1 MGSMSKRKAFVGAT
15 VINGDKRVPVL
26 QNGTVLVGEDGCI
39 EAVGRDLPLDS
50 SVEVVDVHGKYIMP
64 GLINAHV
71 HLFSNGAAAT
81 KSGAG
86 GSMVNFAYAVLRSF
100 LGKLI
105 MTPVYKNVAK
115 MFVNAGVTTVRDCGS
130 FFCLDIRMKKRVE
143 SGKAEGP
150 RIIPCGPLIIATGGH
165 GYAMPSCL
173 QISGV
178 PDAIRA
184 AREVIRDGAEWV
196 KICTTGGVTD
206 SKFIGGTECT
216 HLTVEET
223 KAIVSEAHR
232 RNIMVASHCEST
244 QGMRDCLEA
253 GVDTIEH
260 GATIQP
266 DMIPQFLHNPNALR
280 GYTAVVPTL
289 LAGGALHEHPF
300 EDTPANRIVMAN
312 SRHVAE
318 GSDNAMKTA
327 VEHGIPVAIGTDSS
341 VPFCTPYNT
350 YMELV
355 KMQQLTGLSAL
366 EVIDYATRGT
376 AEVLN
381 IGSVT
386 GTLDPGKSAD
396 FIVLAKDPLQDLHN
410 IKKPQQVVAMG
421 RHYANPRF
429 KEYPGI
435 E

>member
-1 MGSMSKRKAFVGAT
+1 MGKRKAFVGAT
-15 VINGDKRVPVL
+15 IINGDKNVPL
-26 QNGTVLVGEDGCI
+26 TENGTILVGEDGNI
-39 EAVGRDLPLDS
+39 EAVGTNIPLDN
-50 SVEVVDVHGKYIMP
+50 SVETVHVEGKYIMP

-71 HLFSNGAAAT
+71 HLFSNGAVAT

-86 GSMVNFAYAVLRSF
+86 GSMIDFAYAVLRSF
-100 LGKLI
+100 LGKWI

-115 MFVNAGVTTVRDCGS
+115 IFVNAGVTTVRDCGS
-130 FFCLDIRMKKRVE
+130 FFCLDVRMKKKVE

-150 RIIPCGPLIIATGGH
+150 RILPCGPLIIATGGH
-165 GYAMPSCL
+165 GYAMPSSR

-184 AREVIRDGAEWV
+184 ARESIRDGAEWV

-216 HLTVEET
+216 HLTLEET
-223 KAIVSEAHR
+223 KAIVDEAHR
-232 RNIMVASHCEST
+232 RKIMVASHCEST

-260 GATIQP
+260 GATIEP
-266 DMIPQFLHNPNALR
+266 DMVEHFLHNPKALR
-280 GYTAVVPTL
+280 GYTSVVPTL
-289 LAGGALHEHPF
+289 LAGGALHEHSF
-300 EDTPANRIVMAN
+300 EDTAANRIVMEN
-312 SRHVAE
+312 SRHVAK

-341 VPFCTPYNT
+341 VPYCTPYNT

-355 KMQQLTGLSAL
+355 KMQELTGISAL
-366 EVIDYATRGT
+366 ETIDYATKGT

-381 IGSVT
+381 ISDIT
-386 GTLDPGKSAD
+386 GTLDVGKSAD
-396 FIVLAKDPLQDLHN
+396 FIVLGKNPLEDLHN
-410 IKKPQQVVAMG
+410 IKKPEQVVAMG
-421 RHYANPRF
+421 RHYPNPKF

-435 E
+435 D

>member
-1 MGSMSKRKAFVGAT
+1 MGKRKAFVGAT
-15 VINGDKRVPVL
+15 IINGSKAVPVL
-26 QNGTVLVGEDGCI
+26 EKGTIVVGEDGTI
-39 EAVGRDLPLDS
+39 EAIGRDLALDPT
-50 SVEVVDVHGKYIMP
+50 VEVVDVSGKYIMP

-86 GSMVNFAYAVLRSF
+86 GSMINFAYAVLRSF
-100 LGKLI
+100 LGKWI
-105 MTPVYKNVAK
+105 MTPVYKNVSK

-130 FFCLDIRMKKRVE
+130 FFCLDVKMKRRIE
-143 SGKAEGP
+143 SGKADGP
-150 RIIPCGPLIIATGGH
+150 RILPSGPLIIATGGH
-165 GYAMPSCL
+165 GYAMPSCR

-178 PDAIRA
+178 PEAIKA
-184 AREVIRDGAEWV
+184 ARENIRDGAEWI

-206 SKFIGGTECT
+206 SKFVGGTDCT
-216 HLTVEET
+216 HLNLEET
-223 KAIVSEAHR
+223 KAIVDEAHR
-232 RNIMVASHCEST
+232 RRIMVASHCEST

-260 GATIQP
+260 ASTIEP
-266 DMIPQFLHNPNALR
+266 DMIEHFLHNPKALR

-312 SRHVAE
+312 SRYVAK

-327 VEHGIPVAIGTDSS
+327 VEHGIPVGIGTDSS

-355 KMQQLTGLSAL
+355 KMQKLTGISTL
-366 EVIDYATRGT
+366 ETIDYATRGT
-376 AEVLN
+376 AEVLDIGN
-381 IGSVT
+381 IT
-386 GTLDPGKSAD
+386 GTLDVGKSAD
-396 FIVLAKDPLQDLHN
+396 FIVLARNPLEDLHN
-410 IKKPQQVVAMG
+410 IKKPEQVVAMG
-421 RHYANPRF
+421 RHYANPHF

>member
-1 MGSMSKRKAFVGAT
+1 MGKKAFIGAT
-15 VINGDKRVPVL
+15 IINGNKDIPVL
-26 QNGTVLVGEDGCI
+26 ENGTILVGEDGNI
-39 EAVGRDLPLDS
+39 EAVGKNLKLDS
-50 SVEVVDVHGKYIMP
+50 SIETVDVSGKFIMP

-71 HLFSNGAAAT
+71 HLFSNGAAAS

-86 GSMVNFAYAVLRSF
+86 GSMINAAYAVLRSF
-100 LGKLI
+100 LGKWI
-105 MTPVYKNVAK
+105 MKPVYKNMAK

-130 FFCLDIRMKKRVE
+130 FFCLDVRMKKRVE

-150 RIIPCGPLIIATGGH
+150 RIIPSGPLIIATGGH
-165 GYAMPSCL
+165 GYAMPSCR

-178 PDAIRA
+178 PDAIKA
-184 AREVIRDGAEWV
+184 ARENIRDGAEWV

-216 HLTVEET
+216 HLTLEET

-260 GATIQP
+260 GATIEP
-266 DMIPQFLHNPNALR
+266 DMIEQFLHNPNALR

-300 EDTPANRIVMAN
+300 EDTPANRIVIAN

-327 VEHGIPVAIGTDSS
+327 VKHGIPVAIGTDSS

-355 KMQQLTGLSAL
+355 KMQQLTGISAL
-366 EVIDYATRGT
+366 ETIDYATKGT
-376 AEVLN
+376 AEVLGIDN
-381 IGSVT
+381 IT

-396 FIVLAKDPLQDLHN
+396 FIIMAKNPLEDLHH
-410 IKKPQQVVAMG
+410 IKKPEQVVAMG
-421 RHYANPRF
+421 RHYSNPRF

>member
-1 MGSMSKRKAFVGAT
+1 MGNRKAFVGAT
-15 VINGDKRVPVL
+15 IINGDKNVPVIE
-26 QNGTVLVGEDGCI
+26 NGMILVGADGSI
-39 EAVGRDLPLDS
+39 EAVGKELQLDP
-50 SVEVVDVHGKYIMP
+50 SVEVVDVAGKFIMP

-86 GSMVNFAYAVLRSF
+86 GSMINFAYAVLRSF
-100 LGKLI
+100 LGKWI

-115 MFVNAGVTTVRDCGS
+115 IFVNAGVTTVRDCGS
-130 FFCLDIRMKKRVE
+130 FFNLDVRMKKRVE

-150 RIIPCGPLIIATGGH
+150 RIIPSGSLIIATGGH
-165 GYAMPSCL
+165 GYAMPSSR

-178 PDAIRA
+178 PDAIKA
-184 AREVIRDGAEWV
+184 ARENIRDGAEWV

-260 GATIQP
+260 GATIEP
-266 DMIPQFLHNPNALR
+266 DMIDQFLHNPNALR

-300 EDTPANRIVMAN
+300 EDTPANRVVIAN

-327 VEHGIPVAIGTDSS
+327 VAHGIPVAIGTDSS

-366 EVIDYATRGT
+366 EIIDYATRGT

-381 IGSVT
+381 IGDIT

-396 FIVLAKDPLQDLHN
+396 FMILGKNPLEDLHN
-410 IKKPQQVVAMG
+410 LKKPEQVVAMG
-421 RHYANPRF
+421 RHYSSPRF

>member
-1 MGSMSKRKAFVGAT
+1 MGKKAFIGAT
-15 VINGDKRVPVL
+15 IINGNKDIPVL
-26 QNGTVLVGEDGCI
+26 ENGTILVGEDGNI
-39 EAVGRDLPLDS
+39 EAVGKNLKLDS
-50 SVEVVDVHGKYIMP
+50 SIETVDVSGKFIMP

-71 HLFSNGAAAT
+71 HLFSNGAAAS

-86 GSMVNFAYAVLRSF
+86 GSMINAAYAVLRSF
-100 LGKLI
+100 LGKWI
-105 MTPVYKNVAK
+105 MKPVYKNMAK

-130 FFCLDIRMKKRVE
+130 FFCLDVRMKKRVE

-150 RIIPCGPLIIATGGH
+150 RIIPSGPLIIATGGH
-165 GYAMPSCL
+165 GYAMPSCR

-178 PDAIRA
+178 PDAIKA
-184 AREVIRDGAEWV
+184 ARENIRDGAEWV

-216 HLTVEET
+216 HLTIEET

-244 QGMRDCLEA
+244 QGMRDCLGA

-260 GATIQP
+260 GATIEP
-266 DMIPQFLHNPNALR
+266 DMIEQFLHNPNALR

-300 EDTPANRIVMAN
+300 EDTPANRIVIAN

-327 VEHGIPVAIGTDSS
+327 VKHGIPVAIGTDSS

-355 KMQQLTGLSAL
+355 KMQQLTGISAL
-366 EVIDYATRGT
+366 ETIDYATKGT
-376 AEVLN
+376 AEVLGIDN
-381 IGSVT
+381 IT

-396 FIVLAKDPLQDLHN
+396 FIIMAKNPLEDLHH
-410 IKKPQQVVAMG
+410 IKKPEQVVAMG
-421 RHYANPRF
+421 RHYSNPRF

>member
-1 MGSMSKRKAFVGAT
+1 M
-15 VINGDKRVPVL
+15 
-26 QNGTVLVGEDGCI
+26 
-39 EAVGRDLPLDS
+39 
-50 SVEVVDVHGKYIMP
+50 
-64 GLINAHV
+64 
-71 HLFSNGAAAT
+71 
-81 KSGAG
+81 
-86 GSMVNFAYAVLRSF
+86 
-100 LGKLI
+100 
-105 MTPVYKNVAK
+105 
-115 MFVNAGVTTVRDCGS
+115 
-130 FFCLDIRMKKRVE
+130 
-143 SGKAEGP
+143 
-150 RIIPCGPLIIATGGH
+150 
-165 GYAMPSCL
+165 
-173 QISGV
+173 
-178 PDAIRA
+178 
-184 AREVIRDGAEWV
+184 

-223 KAIVSEAHR
+223 KAIVNEAHR

-260 GATIQP
+260 AATIEP
-266 DMIPQFLHNPNALR
+266 DMIEQFLHNPKALR
-280 GYTAVVPTL
+280 GYTDVVPTL

-327 VEHGIPVAIGTDSS
+327 VERGIPVAIGTDSS

-355 KMQQLTGLSAL
+355 KMQELTGISTL
-366 EVIDYATRGT
+366 ETIDYATKGT

-381 IGSVT
+381 IGDVT
-386 GTLDPGKSAD
+386 GTLDVGKSAD
-396 FIVLAKDPLQDLHN
+396 FIILAKNPLEDLHN
-410 IKKPQQVVAMG
+410 IKKPEQVVAMG
-421 RHYANPRF
+421 RHYANPHF

>member
-1 MGSMSKRKAFVGAT
+1 MGKKAFIGAT
-15 VINGDKRVPVL
+15 IINGNKDIPVL
-26 QNGTVLVGEDGCI
+26 ENGTILVGEDGNI
-39 EAVGRDLPLDS
+39 EAVGKNLKLDS
-50 SVEVVDVHGKYIMP
+50 SIETVDVSGKFIMP

-71 HLFSNGAAAT
+71 HLFSNGAAAS

-86 GSMVNFAYAVLRSF
+86 GSMINAAYAVLRSF
-100 LGKLI
+100 LGKWI
-105 MTPVYKNVAK
+105 MKPVYKNMAK

-130 FFCLDIRMKKRVE
+130 FFCLDVRMKKRVE

-150 RIIPCGPLIIATGGH
+150 RIIPSGPLIIATGGH
-165 GYAMPSCL
+165 GYAMPSCR

-178 PDAIRA
+178 PDAIKA
-184 AREVIRDGAEWV
+184 ARENIRDGAEWV

-216 HLTVEET
+216 HLTIEET

-260 GATIQP
+260 GATIEP
-266 DMIPQFLHNPNALR
+266 DMIEQFLHNPNALR

-300 EDTPANRIVMAN
+300 EDTPANRIVIAN

-327 VEHGIPVAIGTDSS
+327 VKHGIPVAIGTDSS

-355 KMQQLTGLSAL
+355 KMQQLTGISAL
-366 EVIDYATRGT
+366 ETIDYATKGT
-376 AEVLN
+376 AEVLGIDN
-381 IGSVT
+381 IT

-396 FIVLAKDPLQDLHN
+396 FIIMAKNPLEDLHH
-410 IKKPQQVVAMG
+410 IKKPEQVVAMG
-421 RHYANPRF
+421 RHYSNPRF

>member
-1 MGSMSKRKAFVGAT
+1 MQKKRAFVGADI
-15 VINGDKRVPVL
+15 INGDKHIPILRH
-26 QNGTVLVGEDGCI
+26 GTILVGADGAI
-39 EAVGRDLPLDS
+39 EAIDEKISLDA
-50 SVEVVDVHGKYIMP
+50 SVEVVDVTGRYIMP

-71 HLFSNGAAAT
+71 HLFSNGAAARN
-81 KSGAG
+81 SGAG
-86 GSMVNFAYAVLRSF
+86 GSMINFAYAVLRSF

-105 MTPVYKNVAK
+105 MTPVYKNMAK
-115 MFVNAGVTTVRDCGS
+115 AFVNAGVTTVRDCGS
-130 FFCLDIRMKKRVE
+130 FFCLDIKTKQKVE

-150 RIIPCGPLIIATGGH
+150 RILTSGPLIIATGGH
-165 GYAMPSCL
+165 GYAMPSSR

-184 AREVIRDGAEWV
+184 ARENIRDGAEWI

-216 HLTVEET
+216 HLNLEET
-223 KAIVSEAHR
+223 KAIVDEAHR

-260 GATIQP
+260 AATIEP
-266 DMIPQFLHNPNALR
+266 DMIERFLHNPAALR
-280 GYTAVVPTL
+280 GYTAVIPTL

-312 SRHVAE
+312 SRHVAQ

-327 VEHGIPVAIGTDSS
+327 VEHGIHVGIGTDSS
-341 VPFCTPYNT
+341 VPYCTPYNT

-355 KMQQLTGLSAL
+355 KMQELTGLSAL
-366 EVIDYATRGT
+366 EVIDYATRET
-376 AEVLN
+376 AEILN
-381 IGSVT
+381 IGDVT
-386 GTLDPGKSAD
+386 GTLDVGKSAD
-396 FIVLAKDPLQDLHN
+396 FIVLTKNPLDDLHN
-410 IKKPQQVVAMG
+410 IKRPEQVVAMG
-421 RHYANPRF
+421 RYYPKPRF

>member
-1 MGSMSKRKAFVGAT
+1 MS
-15 VINGDKRVPVL
+15 
-26 QNGTVLVGEDGCI
+26 
-39 EAVGRDLPLDS
+39 
-50 SVEVVDVHGKYIMP
+50 

-86 GSMVNFAYAVLRSF
+86 GSMINLAYAVLRSF
-100 LGKLI
+100 VGKWI

-130 FFCLDIRMKKRVE
+130 FFCLDVRMKRRVE

-150 RIIPCGPLIIATGGH
+150 RILPCGQLIIASGGH
-165 GYAMPSCL
+165 GYAMPSCR

-184 AREVIRDGAEWV
+184 ARENIRDGAEWV

-206 SKFIGGTECT
+206 SRFIGGTECT

-223 KAIVSEAHR
+223 KAIV
-232 RNIMVASHCEST
+232 
-244 QGMRDCLEA
+244 
-253 GVDTIEH
+253 DTIEH
-260 GATIQP
+260 GATIEP
-266 DMIPQFLHNPNALR
+266 DMIQQFLHNPKALR

-318 GSDNAMKTA
+318 GSNM
-327 VEHGIPVAIGTDSS
+327 VH
-341 VPFCTPYNT
+341 
-350 YMELV
+350 L
-355 KMQQLTGLSAL
+355 
-366 EVIDYATRGT
+366 
-376 AEVLN
+376 
-381 IGSVT
+381 
-386 GTLDPGKSAD
+386 
-396 FIVLAKDPLQDLHN
+396 LQ
-410 IKKPQQVVAMG
+410 
-421 RHYANPRF
+421 
-429 KEYPGI
+429 
-435 E
+435 